1 MNKFLRYSL
10 VCLFAILCGNSFA
23 QTAVWEEDWS
33 NYAELVKQDLTNK
46 IPGYSFTGTTY
57 KDDGSYNGGTGL
69 YAESSAGGD
78 APELLVAKN
87 NGSFTSEIS
96 LGSVSGELT
105 LSFKCNKN
113 FIEVTAEGAT
123 VGELTQSGNDYS
135 CTITPSA
142 SAIKLTFTN
151 TKSTNCRVDNFK
163 LIAGKPATLPAG
175 LSWGTSSR
183 TVTIGEENT
192 FPTLTNDNNLPV
204 TYSSSDQSVA
214 TINANGEITLVAAGK
229 TTITATFAGNSE
241 FDAGD
246 ASYELT
252 VKEKTVITEVTVA
265 QALEKINA
273 LGTEATAYV
282 DNKAVF
288 QVKGYVVGTPDWQR
302 NPKQDNAL
310 YGNVEF
316 KIADEKGGS
325 NTLTVY
331 HCNNL
336 NNAKYTEET
345 INNFKEGDLV
355 VVEGV
360 LQMYV
365 RNGVG
370 TPEISS
376 CHLVSI
382 NGETSNV
389 NMISVAIDANA
400 PAFNLAGQRVN
411 NSFKGI
417 VIKNGKKYIK

>member
-23 QTAVWEEDWS
+23 QTSVWEENWED
-33 NYAELVKQDLTNK
+33 YADQVKKVLNIEGYTFGGTVTNEDGTYK
-46 IPGYSFTGTTY
+46 SGTTLWNE
-57 KDDGSYNGGTGL
+57 KV
-69 YAESSAGGD
+69 AGGE
-78 APELLVAKN
+78 APELMIAKSG
-87 NGSFTSEIS
+87 GSFTVNSIKLS
-96 LGSVSGELT
+96 SASADLT
-105 LSFKCNKN
+105 LSFKSNNGK
-113 FIEVTAEGAT
+113 IDITAEGAT
-123 VGELTQSGNDYS
+123 VGEVTKSGNDYS

-142 SAIKLTFTN
+142 STISLTFTAN
-151 TKSTNCRVDNFK
+151 SSSNVRVDDFK
-163 LIAGKPATLPAG
+163 LIEGKPATQPAG

-365 RNGVG
+365 KNGVG

-400 PAFNLAGQRVN
+400 PTFNLAGQRVN

>member
-23 QTAVWEEDWS
+23 QTSVWEENWED
-33 NYAELVKQDLTNK
+33 YADQVKKVLNIEGYTFGGTVTNEDGTYK
-46 IPGYSFTGTTY
+46 SGTTLWNE
-57 KDDGSYNGGTGL
+57 KV
-69 YAESSAGGD
+69 AGGE
-78 APELLVAKN
+78 APELMIAKSG
-87 NGSFTSEIS
+87 GSFTVNSIKLS
-96 LGSVSGELT
+96 SASADLT
-105 LSFKCNKN
+105 LSFKSNNGK
-113 FIEVTAEGAT
+113 IDITAEGAT
-123 VGELTQSGNDYS
+123 VGEVTKSGNDYS

-142 SAIKLTFTN
+142 STISLTFTAN
-151 TKSTNCRVDNFK
+151 SSSNVRVDDFK
-163 LIAGKPATLPAG
+163 LIEGKPATQPAG

-204 TYSSSDQSVA
+204 TYSSSDESVA

-273 LGTEATAYV
+273 LGTEATGYV

-365 RNGVG
+365 KNGVG

-400 PAFNLAGQRVN
+400 PAFNVAGQRVKN
-411 NSFKGI
+411 GFKGI
-417 VIKNGKKYIK
+417 VIQNGKKIIK

>member
-23 QTAVWEEDWS
+23 QTSVWEENWED
-33 NYAELVKQDLTNK
+33 YADQVKKVLNIEGYTFGGTVTNEDGTYK
-46 IPGYSFTGTTY
+46 SGTTLWNE
-57 KDDGSYNGGTGL
+57 KV
-69 YAESSAGGD
+69 AGGE
-78 APELLVAKN
+78 APELMIAKSG
-87 NGSFTSEIS
+87 GSFTVNSIKLS
-96 LGSVSGELT
+96 SASADLT
-105 LSFKCNKN
+105 LSFKSNNGK
-113 FIEVTAEGAT
+113 IDITAEGAT
-123 VGELTQSGNDYS
+123 VGEVTKSGNDYS

-142 SAIKLTFTN
+142 STISLTFTAN
-151 TKSTNCRVDNFK
+151 SSSNVRVDDFK
-163 LIAGKPATLPAG
+163 LIEGKPATQPAG

-204 TYSSSDQSVA
+204 TYSSSDESVA

-273 LGTEATAYV
+273 LGTEATGYV

-365 RNGVG
+365 KNGVG

-400 PAFNLAGQRVN
+400 PAFNVAGQRVKN
-411 NSFKGI
+411 GFKGI

>member
-1 MNKFLRYSL
+1 MNNFLRYSL

-23 QTAVWEEDWS
+23 QTSVWEENWED
-33 NYAELVKQDLTNK
+33 YADQVKKVLNIEGYTFGGTVTNEDGTYK
-46 IPGYSFTGTTY
+46 SGTTLWNE
-57 KDDGSYNGGTGL
+57 KV
-69 YAESSAGGD
+69 AGGE
-78 APELLVAKN
+78 APELMIAKSG
-87 NGSFTSEIS
+87 GSFTVNSIKLS
-96 LGSVSGELT
+96 STSADLT
-105 LSFKCNKN
+105 LSFKSNNGK
-113 FIEVTAEGAT
+113 IDITAEGAT
-123 VGELTQSGNDYS
+123 VGEVTKSGNDYS

-142 SAIKLTFTN
+142 STISLTFTAN
-151 TKSTNCRVDNFK
+151 SSSNVRVDDFK
-163 LIAGKPATLPAG
+163 LIEGKPATQPAG

-192 FPTLTNDNNLPV
+192 FRTLTNDNNLPV

-365 RNGVG
+365 KNGVG

-382 NGETSNV
+382 NGETYS
-389 NMISVAIDANA
+389 
-400 PAFNLAGQRVN
+400 
-411 NSFKGI
+411 
-417 VIKNGKKYIK
+417 GKLNKQ

>member
-23 QTAVWEEDWS
+23 QTSVWEENWED
-33 NYAELVKQDLTNK
+33 YADQVKKVLNIEGYTFGGTVTNEDGTYK
-46 IPGYSFTGTTY
+46 SGTTLWNE
-57 KDDGSYNGGTGL
+57 KV
-69 YAESSAGGD
+69 AGGE
-78 APELLVAKN
+78 APELMIAKSG
-87 NGSFTSEIS
+87 GSFTVNSIKLS
-96 LGSVSGELT
+96 STSADLT
-105 LSFKCNKN
+105 LSFKSNNGK
-113 FIEVTAEGAT
+113 IDITAEGAT
-123 VGELTQSGNDYS
+123 VGEVTKSGNDYS

-142 SAIKLTFTN
+142 STISLTFTAN
-151 TKSTNCRVDNFK
+151 SSSNVRVDDFK
-163 LIAGKPATLPAG
+163 LIEGKPATQPAG

-204 TYSSSDQSVA
+204 NYSSSDESVA

-273 LGTEATAYV
+273 LGTEATGYV

-365 RNGVG
+365 KNGVG

-400 PAFNLAGQRVN
+400 PAFNVAGQRVKN
-411 NSFKGI
+411 GFKGI
-417 VIKNGKKYIK
+417 VIQNGKKIVK

>member
-23 QTAVWEEDWS
+23 QTSVWEENWED
-33 NYAELVKQDLTNK
+33 YADQVKKVLNIEGYTFGGTVTNEDGTYK
-46 IPGYSFTGTTY
+46 SGTTLWNE
-57 KDDGSYNGGTGL
+57 KV
-69 YAESSAGGD
+69 AGGE
-78 APELLVAKN
+78 APELMIAKSG
-87 NGSFTSEIS
+87 GSFTVNSIKLS
-96 LGSVSGELT
+96 STSADLT
-105 LSFKCNKN
+105 LSFKSNNGK
-113 FIEVTAEGAT
+113 IDITAEGAT
-123 VGELTQSGNDYS
+123 VGEVTKSGNDYS

-142 SAIKLTFTN
+142 STISLTFTAN
-151 TKSTNCRVDNFK
+151 SSSNVRVDDFK
-163 LIAGKPATLPAG
+163 LIEGKPATQPAG

-204 TYSSSDQSVA
+204 NYSSSDESVA

-273 LGTEATAYV
+273 LGTEATGYV

-365 RNGVG
+365 KNGVG

-400 PAFNLAGQRVN
+400 PAFNVAGQRVKN
-411 NSFKGI
+411 GFKGI
-417 VIKNGKKYIK
+417 VIQNGKKIIK

>member
-23 QTAVWEEDWS
+23 QTSVWEENWED
-33 NYAELVKQDLTNK
+33 YADQVKKVLNIEGYTFGGTVTNEDGTYK
-46 IPGYSFTGTTY
+46 SGTTLWNE
-57 KDDGSYNGGTGL
+57 KV
-69 YAESSAGGD
+69 AGGE
-78 APELLVAKN
+78 APELMIAKSG
-87 NGSFTSEIS
+87 GSFTVNSIKLS
-96 LGSVSGELT
+96 SASADLT
-105 LSFKCNKN
+105 LSFKSNNGK
-113 FIEVTAEGAT
+113 IDITAEGAT
-123 VGELTQSGNDYS
+123 VGEVTKSGNDYS

-142 SAIKLTFTN
+142 STISLTFTAN
-151 TKSTNCRVDNFK
+151 SSSNVRVDDFK
-163 LIAGKPATLPAG
+163 LIEGKPATQPAG

-273 LGTEATAYV
+273 LGTEATGYV

-400 PAFNLAGQRVN
+400 PAFNLAGQRVKN
-411 NSFKGI
+411 GFKGI
-417 VIKNGKKYIK
+417 VIQNGKKIVK

>member
-23 QTAVWEEDWS
+23 QTSVWEENWED
-33 NYAELVKQDLTNK
+33 YADQVKKVLNIEGYTFGGTVTNEDGTYK
-46 IPGYSFTGTTY
+46 SGTTLWDE
-57 KDDGSYNGGTGL
+57 KV
-69 YAESSAGGD
+69 AGGE
-78 APELLVAKN
+78 APELMIAKSG
-87 NGSFTSEIS
+87 GSFTVNSIKLS
-96 LGSVSGELT
+96 STSADLT
-105 LSFKCNKN
+105 LSFKSNNGK
-113 FIEVTAEGAT
+113 IDITAEGAT
-123 VGELTQSGNDYS
+123 VGEVTKSGNDYS

-142 SAIKLTFTN
+142 STISLTFTAN
-151 TKSTNCRVDNFK
+151 SSSNVRVDDFK
-163 LIAGKPATLPAG
+163 LIEGKPATQPAG

-365 RNGVG
+365 KNGVG

-400 PAFNLAGQRVN
+400 PAFNVAGQRVKN
-411 NSFKGI
+411 GFKGI
-417 VIKNGKKYIK
+417 VIQNGKKIVK

>member
-23 QTAVWEEDWS
+23 QTSVWEENWED
-33 NYAELVKQDLTNK
+33 YADQVKKVLNIEGYTFGGTVTNEDGTYK
-46 IPGYSFTGTTY
+46 SGTTLWNE
-57 KDDGSYNGGTGL
+57 KV
-69 YAESSAGGD
+69 AGGE
-78 APELLVAKN
+78 APELMIAKSG
-87 NGSFTSEIS
+87 GSFTVNSIKLS
-96 LGSVSGELT
+96 SASADLT
-105 LSFKCNKN
+105 LSFKSNNGK
-113 FIEVTAEGAT
+113 IDITAEGAT
-123 VGELTQSGNDYS
+123 VGEVTKSGNDYS

-142 SAIKLTFTN
+142 STISLTFTAN
-151 TKSTNCRVDNFK
+151 SSSNVRVDDFK
-163 LIAGKPATLPAG
+163 LIEGKPATQPAG

-273 LGTEATAYV
+273 LGTEATGYV

-365 RNGVG
+365 KNGVG

-400 PAFNLAGQRVN
+400 PAFNVAGQRVKN
-411 NSFKGI
+411 GFKGI
-417 VIKNGKKYIK
+417 VIQNGKKIVK

>member
-23 QTAVWEEDWS
+23 QTSVWEENWED
-33 NYAELVKQDLTNK
+33 YADQVKKVLNIEGYTFGGTVTNEDGTYK
-46 IPGYSFTGTTY
+46 SGTTLWNE
-57 KDDGSYNGGTGL
+57 KV
-69 YAESSAGGD
+69 AGGE
-78 APELLVAKN
+78 APELMIAKSG
-87 NGSFTSEIS
+87 GSFTVNSIKLS
-96 LGSVSGELT
+96 STSADLT
-105 LSFKCNKN
+105 LSFKSNNGK
-113 FIEVTAEGAT
+113 IDITAEGAT
-123 VGELTQSGNDYS
+123 VGEVTKSGNDYS

-142 SAIKLTFTN
+142 STISLTFTAN
-151 TKSTNCRVDNFK
+151 SSSNVRVDDFK
-163 LIAGKPATLPAG
+163 LIEGKPATQPAG

-204 TYSSSDQSVA
+204 NYSSSDESVA

-360 LQMYV
+360 LQMFV
-365 RNGVG
+365 KNGVG

>member
-23 QTAVWEEDWS
+23 QTSVWEENWED
-33 NYAELVKQDLTNK
+33 YADQVKKVLNIEGYTFGGTVTNEDGTYK
-46 IPGYSFTGTTY
+46 SGTTLWNE
-57 KDDGSYNGGTGL
+57 KV
-69 YAESSAGGD
+69 AGGE
-78 APELLVAKN
+78 APELMIAKSG
-87 NGSFTSEIS
+87 GSFTVNSIKLS
-96 LGSVSGELT
+96 STSADLT
-105 LSFKCNKN
+105 LSFKSNNGK
-113 FIEVTAEGAT
+113 IDITAEGAT
-123 VGELTQSGNDYS
+123 VGEVTKSGNDYS

-142 SAIKLTFTN
+142 STISLTFTAN
-151 TKSTNCRVDNFK
+151 SSSNVRVDDFK
-163 LIAGKPATLPAG
+163 LIEGKPATQPAG

-204 TYSSSDQSVA
+204 TYSSSDESVA

-273 LGTEATAYV
+273 LGTEATGYV

-365 RNGVG
+365 KNGVG

-400 PAFNLAGQRVN
+400 PTFNLAGQRVN

>member
-23 QTAVWEEDWS
+23 QTSVWEENWED
-33 NYAELVKQDLTNK
+33 YADQVKKVLNIEGYTFGGTVTNEDGTYK
-46 IPGYSFTGTTY
+46 SGTTLWNE
-57 KDDGSYNGGTGL
+57 KV
-69 YAESSAGGD
+69 AGGE
-78 APELLVAKN
+78 APELMIAKSG
-87 NGSFTSEIS
+87 GSFTVNSIKLS
-96 LGSVSGELT
+96 SASADLT
-105 LSFKCNKN
+105 LSFKSNNGK
-113 FIEVTAEGAT
+113 IDITAEGAT
-123 VGELTQSGNDYS
+123 VGEVTKSGNDYS

-142 SAIKLTFTN
+142 STISLTFTAN
-151 TKSTNCRVDNFK
+151 SSSNVRVDDFK
-163 LIAGKPATLPAG
+163 LIEGKPATQPAG

-204 TYSSSDQSVA
+204 TYSSSDESVA

-273 LGTEATAYV
+273 LGTEATGYV

-365 RNGVG
+365 KNGVG

-400 PAFNLAGQRVN
+400 PAFNVAGQRVKN
-411 NSFKGI
+411 GFKGI
-417 VIKNGKKYIK
+417 VIQNGKKIVK

>member
-1 MNKFLRYSL
+1 M
-10 VCLFAILCGNSFA
+10 
-23 QTAVWEEDWS
+23 
-33 NYAELVKQDLTNK
+33 
-46 IPGYSFTGTTY
+46 
-57 KDDGSYNGGTGL
+57 
-69 YAESSAGGD
+69 
-78 APELLVAKN
+78 
-87 NGSFTSEIS
+87 
-96 LGSVSGELT
+96 
-105 LSFKCNKN
+105 
-113 FIEVTAEGAT
+113 
-123 VGELTQSGNDYS
+123 
-135 CTITPSA
+135 
-142 SAIKLTFTN
+142 
-151 TKSTNCRVDNFK
+151 
-163 LIAGKPATLPAG
+163 
-175 LSWGTSSR
+175 
-183 TVTIGEENT
+183 
-192 FPTLTNDNNLPV
+192 
-204 TYSSSDQSVA
+204 
-214 TINANGEITLVAAGK
+214 
-229 TTITATFAGNSE
+229 
-241 FDAGD
+241 
-246 ASYELT
+246 
-252 VKEKTVITEVTVA
+252 A

-400 PAFNLAGQRVN
+400 PAFNVAGQRVKN
-411 NSFKGI
+411 GFKGI

>member
-23 QTAVWEEDWS
+23 QTSVWEENWED
-33 NYAELVKQDLTNK
+33 YADQVKKVLNIEGYTFGGTVTNEDGTYK
-46 IPGYSFTGTTY
+46 SGTTLWNE
-57 KDDGSYNGGTGL
+57 KV
-69 YAESSAGGD
+69 AGGE
-78 APELLVAKN
+78 APELMIAKSG
-87 NGSFTSEIS
+87 GSFTVNSIKLS
-96 LGSVSGELT
+96 STSADLT
-105 LSFKCNKN
+105 LSFKSNNGK
-113 FIEVTAEGAT
+113 IDITAEGAT
-123 VGELTQSGNDYS
+123 VGEVTKSGNDYS

-142 SAIKLTFTN
+142 STISLTFTAN
-151 TKSTNCRVDNFK
+151 SSSNVRVDDFK
-163 LIAGKPATLPAG
+163 LIEGKPATQPAG

-365 RNGVG
+365 KNGVG

>member
-1 MNKFLRYSL
+1 M
-10 VCLFAILCGNSFA
+10 FAILCGNSFA
-23 QTAVWEEDWS
+23 QTSVWEENWED
-33 NYAELVKQDLTNK
+33 YADQVKKVLNIEGYTFGGTVTNEDGTYK
-46 IPGYSFTGTTY
+46 SGTTLWNE
-57 KDDGSYNGGTGL
+57 KV
-69 YAESSAGGD
+69 AGGE
-78 APELLVAKN
+78 APELMIAKSG
-87 NGSFTSEIS
+87 GSFTVNSIKLS
-96 LGSVSGELT
+96 SASADLT
-105 LSFKCNKN
+105 LSFKSNNGK
-113 FIEVTAEGAT
+113 IDITAEGAT
-123 VGELTQSGNDYS
+123 VGEVTKSGNDYS

-142 SAIKLTFTN
+142 STISLTFTAN
-151 TKSTNCRVDNFK
+151 SSSNVRVDDFK
-163 LIAGKPATLPAG
+163 LIEGKPATQPAG

-204 TYSSSDQSVA
+204 TYSSSDESVA

-273 LGTEATAYV
+273 LGTEATGYV

-365 RNGVG
+365 KNGVG

-400 PAFNLAGQRVN
+400 PAFNVAGQRVKN
-411 NSFKGI
+411 GFKGI
-417 VIKNGKKYIK
+417 VIQNGKKIIK

>member
-23 QTAVWEEDWS
+23 QTSVWEENWED
-33 NYAELVKQDLTNK
+33 YADQVKKVLNIEGYTFGGTVTNEDGTYK
-46 IPGYSFTGTTY
+46 SGTTLWNE
-57 KDDGSYNGGTGL
+57 KV
-69 YAESSAGGD
+69 AGGE
-78 APELLVAKN
+78 APELMIAKSG
-87 NGSFTSEIS
+87 GSFTVNSIKLS
-96 LGSVSGELT
+96 SASADLT
-105 LSFKCNKN
+105 LSFKSNNGK
-113 FIEVTAEGAT
+113 IDITAEGAT
-123 VGELTQSGNDYS
+123 VGEVTKSGNDYS

-142 SAIKLTFTN
+142 STISLTFTAN
-151 TKSTNCRVDNFK
+151 SSSNVRVDDFK
-163 LIAGKPATLPAG
+163 LIEGKPATQPAG

-400 PAFNLAGQRVN
+400 PAFNLAGQRVKN
-411 NSFKGI
+411 GFKGI
-417 VIKNGKKYIK
+417 VIQNGKKIVK

>member
-23 QTAVWEEDWS
+23 QTSVWEENWED
-33 NYAELVKQDLTNK
+33 YADQVKKVLNIEGYTFGGTVTNEDGTYK
-46 IPGYSFTGTTY
+46 SGTTLWNE
-57 KDDGSYNGGTGL
+57 KV
-69 YAESSAGGD
+69 AGGE
-78 APELLVAKN
+78 APELMIAKSG
-87 NGSFTSEIS
+87 GSFTVNSIKLS
-96 LGSVSGELT
+96 STSADLT
-105 LSFKCNKN
+105 LSFKSNNGK
-113 FIEVTAEGAT
+113 IDITAEGAT
-123 VGELTQSGNDYS
+123 VGEVTKSGNDYS

-142 SAIKLTFTN
+142 STISLTFTAN
-151 TKSTNCRVDNFK
+151 SSSNVRVDDFK
-163 LIAGKPATLPAG
+163 LIEGKPATQPAG

-273 LGTEATAYV
+273 LGTEATGYV

-365 RNGVG
+365 KNGVG

-400 PAFNLAGQRVN
+400 PAFNVAGQRVKN
-411 NSFKGI
+411 GFKGI
-417 VIKNGKKYIK
+417 VIQNGKKIVK

>member
-23 QTAVWEEDWS
+23 QTSVWEENWED
-33 NYAELVKQDLTNK
+33 YADQVKKVLNIEGYTFGGTVTNEDGTYK
-46 IPGYSFTGTTY
+46 SGTTLWNE
-57 KDDGSYNGGTGL
+57 KV
-69 YAESSAGGD
+69 AGGE
-78 APELLVAKN
+78 APELMIAKSG
-87 NGSFTSEIS
+87 GSFTVNSIKLS
-96 LGSVSGELT
+96 STSADLT
-105 LSFKCNKN
+105 LSFKSNNGK
-113 FIEVTAEGAT
+113 IDITAEGAT
-123 VGELTQSGNDYS
+123 VGEVTKSGNDYS

-142 SAIKLTFTN
+142 STISLTFTAN
-151 TKSTNCRVDNFK
+151 SSSNVRVDDFK
-163 LIAGKPATLPAG
+163 LIEGKPATQPAG

-204 TYSSSDQSVA
+204 NYSSSDESVA

-365 RNGVG
+365 KNGVG

-400 PAFNLAGQRVN
+400 PAFNVAGQRVKN
-411 NSFKGI
+411 GFKGI
-417 VIKNGKKYIK
+417 VIQNGKKIIK

>member
-23 QTAVWEEDWS
+23 QTSVWEENWED
-33 NYAELVKQDLTNK
+33 YADQVKKVLNIEGYTFGGTVTNEDGTYK
-46 IPGYSFTGTTY
+46 SGTTLWNE
-57 KDDGSYNGGTGL
+57 KV
-69 YAESSAGGD
+69 AGGE
-78 APELLVAKN
+78 APELMLAKSG
-87 NGSFTSEIS
+87 GSFTVNSIKLS
-96 LGSVSGELT
+96 SASADLT
-105 LSFKCNKN
+105 LSFKSNNGK
-113 FIEVTAEGAT
+113 IDITAEGAT
-123 VGELTQSGNDYS
+123 VGEVTKSGNDYS

-142 SAIKLTFTN
+142 STISLTFTAN
-151 TKSTNCRVDNFK
+151 SSSNVRVDDFK
-163 LIAGKPATLPAG
+163 LIEGKPATQPAG

-204 TYSSSDQSVA
+204 TYSSSDESVA

-273 LGTEATAYV
+273 LGTEATGYV

-365 RNGVG
+365 KNGVG

-400 PAFNLAGQRVN
+400 PAFNVAGQRVKN
-411 NSFKGI
+411 GFKGI
-417 VIKNGKKYIK
+417 VIQNGKKIVK